1 MVVEGVNS
9 GASSASG
16 CKGVI
21 QLKAPLVESIFGRQR
36 QLKNNVSIK
45 WWRYSVH
52 YQESGTGPGIAR
64 NTHRNKGNV
73 ESSSKESFFVNGR
86 RRICW
91 AVCLLPHRWTS
102 KSATAAKRYLVGK
115 LRNWIGGKRWDANS
129 QAEISG
135 SENPE
140 VVAENLQLLTFR
152 IPQLVLASK
161 FLRKRGR
168 ILRSGQT
175 GPADFASQPRLSCS
189 VQLPPIYDLTSPS
202 PLQSCSLHHALG
214 KCFIYCL
221 HLVTSWLSGVFWN
234 WRQRKTLDDDNT
246 NCITTTITILTAMTN
261 NTAMTTV
268 PLFCLMQ
275 GVIESNQSKS
285 LGFVA
290 MRQKEHKTQLFPCR

>member
-1 MVVEGVNS
+1 MVTLL
-9 GASSASG
+9 SALSR
-16 CKGVI
+16 V
-21 QLKAPLVESIFGRQR
+21 R
-36 QLKNNVSIK
+36 N
-45 WWRYSVH
+45 WTRYS
-52 YQESGTGPGIAR
+52 
-64 NTHRNKGNV
+64 
-73 ESSSKESFFVNGR
+73 KEHTSQRGECRIIQQWKFFVNGR

-115 LRNWIGGKRWDANS
+115 LRNWIGGKRFDANS
-129 QAEISG
+129 QTGISG

-161 FLRKRGR
+161 FLRKMGR

-175 GPADFASQPRLSCS
+175 GPADSASQPRLSCS

-214 KCFIYCL
+214 KCFIYFL
-221 HLVTSWLSGVFWN
+221 HLVTSWLSGGFWN

-246 NCITTTITILTAMTN
+246 NDHNHTHGNDQQHCDDNCAFVLSDASCYWIKSKQESK
-261 NTAMTTV
+261 
-268 PLFCLMQ
+268 FCCHSAERAQ
-275 GVIESNQSKS
+275 NAIVSG
-285 LGFVA
+285 
-290 MRQKEHKTQLFPCR
+290 R